1 LRWISAPKTRCNQQN
16 AFVSHSLLP
25 REEAGNSCSGR
36 LLPLAPAAVLTLNY
50 RFYCSISL
58 PVKRRMLSPK
68 EPSPRAEKPGLPFQ
82 GSQTFSSQSVPSG
95 DSSQHLKGKAT
106 PRRLCKKAHFSLLC
120 TIQFSK
126 DAVAIGIFPSKK
138 ATIQVPPPCRKSSLL
153 LKAVYRFLCCANGR
167 DHNTMR

>member
-1 LRWISAPKTRCNQQN
+1 MRWISAPKTRCNQQN

-36 LLPLAPAAVLTLNY
+36 LLPLAPAAVLTQ
-50 RFYCSISL
+50 
-58 PVKRRMLSPK
+58 LSVLLQHQPACEKEDAFTPK

-106 PRRLCKKAHFSLLC
+106 PQRLCKKAHFSLLC

-167 DHNTMR
+167 DHNTTR